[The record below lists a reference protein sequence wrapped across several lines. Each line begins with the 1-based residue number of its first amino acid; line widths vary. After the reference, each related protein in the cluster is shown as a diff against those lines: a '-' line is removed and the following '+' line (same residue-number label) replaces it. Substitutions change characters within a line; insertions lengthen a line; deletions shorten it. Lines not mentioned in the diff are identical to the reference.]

1 MSKSNLSILI
11 VDDDKAFR
19 IATMALLQ
27 DEGHYVHVA
36 KNADE
41 AKQRM
46 ETDVYDLI
54 LSDLVMEG
62 MNGIELLQY
71 IKRKTPEATVMMI
84 TGFGS
89 VQTAVEAMRHGAYDY
104 ILKPC
109 NNDELVIKIRRAL
122 EERLRIRELE
132 RLRSMLVSEANF
144 SNIISR
150 NEKMK
155 QVFKLVKQVAETDVT
170 VLVLGE
176 TGTGK
181 ELVAKAIHFNSQ
193 RRDLPF
199 IPVQCSAIPE
209 TLLESELFGY
219 EKGSFTGATRQ
230 HRGKFEEA
238 SGGTIF
244 LDEIADIPLSVQ
256 TKLLR
261 VLQEKQINRLGS
273 NLSLPVDVRIIAATH
288 RNLEDM
294 VNKETFR
301 EDLFYRL
308 NVFPIT
314 LPPLRERIDDIPLLA
329 EHLLSKH
336 QSLARTPIQGFSPA
350 VVHDMMNYEWR
361 GNVRE
366 MENLIKRAI
375 IMTEG
380 DTLSALDLPHIQGTP
395 QHVDILDSPANTDL
409 PYKRYIENILH
420 DAEQKYLLRILKEC
434 KGNLNQV
441 ARIMDVDRKTIY
453 RKVEEYRI
461 DVSQFKD

>member
-1 MSKSNLSILI
+1 
-11 VDDDKAFR
+11 
-19 IATMALLQ
+19 MALLQ
-27 DEGHYVHVA
+27 DEGHCVHVA

-41 AKQRM
+41 AKQHL
-46 ETDVYDLI
+46 EDESYDLI

-62 MNGIELLQY
+62 MNGIELLRH
-71 IKRKTPEATVMMI
+71 IKERTPDATVMMI

-104 ILKPC
+104 LLKPC
-109 NNDELVIKIRRAL
+109 NNDELLIKIRRAL
-122 EERLRIRELE
+122 EERSRSKELE

-150 NEKMK
+150 NDRMK
-155 QVFKLVKQVAETDVT
+155 HVFKLVRQVAETDVT

-193 RRDLPF
+193 RNAMPF
-199 IPVQCSAIPE
+199 IAVQCSAIPE

-219 EKGSFTGATRQ
+219 ERGAFTGATRQ

-238 SGGTIF
+238 NGGTIF

-261 VLQEKQINRLGS
+261 VIQEKQFNRLGS
-273 NLSLPVDVRIIAATH
+273 NLSLKVDVRIIAATH
-288 RNLEDM
+288 RNLEAM
-294 VNKETFR
+294 VSEEKFR
-301 EDLFYRL
+301 EDLYYRL

-314 LPPLRERIDDIPLLA
+314 LPSLRERLDDIPLLA
-329 EHLLSKH
+329 EHLLEKH
-336 QSLARTPIQGFSPA
+336 QSLARQPKKGFSPS
-350 VVHDMMNYEWR
+350 VIHDMMNYEWR

-366 MENLIKRAI
+366 LENLIRRAI
-375 IMTEG
+375 IQTEG
-380 DTLSALDLPHIQGTP
+380 EMITSLDLPAVAGTGAS
-395 QHVDILDSPANTDL
+395 HGVIETPANTNL
-409 PYKRYIENILH
+409 PYKEYIENILR
-420 DAEQKYLLRILKEC
+420 DAEEKYLIRMLKEC

-441 ARIMDVDRKTIY
+441 ARMMDVDRKTIY
-453 RKVEEYRI
+453 RKIEEHKI
-461 DVSQFKD
+461 DVSQFKG